1 MLLGGVLGM
10 IASALSGVGTIVDT
24 PASALAVLI
33 ISGGTTFLAWK
44 LSLRLLPPNFLA
56 YVWDAV
62 SLEPLLALPSQRLRS
77 QHCCGY

>member
-33 ISGGTTFLAWK
+33 ISGGTTFLA
-44 LSLRLLPPNFLA
+44 
-56 YVWDAV
+56 
-62 SLEPLLALPSQRLRS
+62 
-77 QHCCGY
+77 